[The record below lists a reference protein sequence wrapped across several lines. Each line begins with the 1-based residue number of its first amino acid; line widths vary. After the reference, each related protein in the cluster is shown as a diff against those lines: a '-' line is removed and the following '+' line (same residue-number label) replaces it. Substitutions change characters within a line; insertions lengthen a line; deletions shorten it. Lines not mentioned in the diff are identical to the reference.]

1 MKLIKRIRRNMYAQL
16 AERNLRR
23 QKVRTALAAIGII
36 IGVMAIASM
45 GILGNTLKLSVSE
58 SFSDVGDKLVVY
70 PAMGEDSVT
79 QDQVNRMERI
89 AGIEHIIPYRSSG
102 EAVEYRDET
111 SYGTVY
117 RMKESDLRQLVEI
130 EAGRYFKEGSTD
142 CVLGSSVASNLELE
156 VGSKIEIEDTRLRVV
171 GILKERGMA
180 VDINTDSGVFVSNEM
195 YSKLYPDAEE
205 DYQQVIV
212 VVEDIALVDTVKT
225 ELEDTLNKREKK
237 IEIFAA
243 NSINEQIESA
253 FRSIS
258 MFLMGIGSISLL
270 VAGVSI
276 LNVMLMSTMERT
288 REIGIMKAVGA
299 SRADVLRM
307 FLLEALVLGIIA
319 SLIGG
324 IVTVVGSFTL
334 IYFIMGD
341 VTYFFDPA
349 TFLYIIA
356 GIFFGIITSL
366 IGGLYPAWKASMMNP
381 LDALRYE

>member
-58 SFSDVGDKLVVY
+58 SFSDVGDKLVIY

-117 RMKESDLRQLVEI
+117 RMKESNLRHLVDMES
-130 EAGRYFKEGSTD
+130 GRFFKEGSTD

-171 GILKERGMA
+171 GILKERGMS
-180 VDINTDSGVFVSNEM
+180 VDISTDSGVFVSHDM

-205 DYQQVIV
+205 DYRQVIV
-212 VVEDIALVDTVKT
+212 IVEDIALVDTVKT

-253 FRSIS
+253 FQSIS

-299 SRADVLRM
+299 SRSDVLRM
-307 FLLEALVLGIIA
+307 FLLEALILGIFA
-319 SLIGG
+319 SLLGG
-324 IVTVVGSFTL
+324 IVTVVGSLTL
-334 IYFIMGD
+334 IYFIMED
-341 VTYFFDPA
+341 VTYFFDPT

-356 GIFFGIITSL
+356 GIFFGIVTSL

>member
-130 EAGRYFKEGSTD
+130 ESGRFFKEGSTD
-142 CVLGSSVASNLELE
+142 CVLGSSVASNLELD

-180 VDINTDSGVFVSNEM
+180 VDINTDSGVFVSHDM
-195 YSKLYPDAEE
+195 YCKLYPDVEE
-205 DYQQVIV
+205 DYRQVIV
-212 VVEDIALVDTVKT
+212 VVEDIALVETVKT

-253 FRSIS
+253 FQSIS

-299 SRADVLRM
+299 SRSDVLRM
-307 FLLEALVLGIIA
+307 FLLEALILGIIA
-319 SLIGG
+319 SLLGG

-341 VTYFFDPA
+341 ITYFFDPT

>member
-23 QKVRTALAAIGII
+23 QKVRTSLAAIGII

-79 QDQVNRMERI
+79 QDQMNRMERI

-130 EAGRYFKEGSTD
+130 ESGRFFKEGSTD
-142 CVLGSSVASNLELE
+142 CVLGSSVASNLELD

-180 VDINTDSGVFVSNEM
+180 VDINTDSGVFVSHDM
-195 YSKLYPDAEE
+195 YCKLYPDVEE
-205 DYQQVIV
+205 DYRQVIV
-212 VVEDIALVDTVKT
+212 VVEDIALVETVKT

-253 FRSIS
+253 FQSIS

-299 SRADVLRM
+299 SRSDVLRM
-307 FLLEALVLGIIA
+307 FLLEALILGIIA
-319 SLIGG
+319 SLLGG

-341 VTYFFDPA
+341 ITYFFDPT

>member
-23 QKVRTALAAIGII
+23 QRVRTALAAIGII

-89 AGIEHIIPYRSSG
+89 ANIEHIIPYRSSG

-117 RMKESDLRQLVEI
+117 RMKESDLRHLVDMES
-130 EAGRYFKEGSTD
+130 GRFFKEGSTD
-142 CVLGSSVASNLELE
+142 CVLGSSVASNLELD

-180 VDINTDSGVFVSNEM
+180 VDISTDSGVFVSYDM

-212 VVEDIALVDTVKT
+212 VVEDLALVDTVKT

-299 SRADVLRM
+299 SRSDVLRM
-307 FLLEALVLGIIA
+307 FLLEALILGIIA
-319 SLIGG
+319 SLLGG

-341 VTYFFDPA
+341 ITYFFDPT

>member
-23 QKVRTALAAIGII
+23 QKVRTILAAIGII
-36 IGVMAIASM
+36 IGVMAITSM

-58 SFSDVGDKLVVY
+58 SFSDVGDKLVIY

-130 EAGRYFKEGSTD
+130 ESGRFFKEGSTD
-142 CVLGSSVASNLELE
+142 CVLGSSVASNLELD

-180 VDINTDSGVFVSNEM
+180 VDISTDSGVFVSHDM

-205 DYQQVIV
+205 DYRQVIV

-253 FRSIS
+253 FQSIS

-299 SRADVLRM
+299 SRSDVLRM
-307 FLLEALVLGIIA
+307 FLLEALILGIIA
-319 SLIGG
+319 SLLGG

-341 VTYFFDPA
+341 ITYFFDPT
-349 TFLYIIA
+349 TFLYVIA

>member
-1 MKLIKRIRRNMYAQL
+1 MYAQL

-23 QKVRTALAAIGII
+23 QKIRTALAAIGII

-58 SFSDVGDKLVVY
+58 SFSDVGDKLVIY

-130 EAGRYFKEGSTD
+130 ESGRFFKEGSTD
-142 CVLGSSVASNLELE
+142 CVLGSSVASNLKLD

-180 VDINTDSGVFVSNEM
+180 VDINTDSGVFVSHEM

-205 DYQQVIV
+205 DYRQVIV

-253 FRSIS
+253 FQSIS

-299 SRADVLRM
+299 SRSDVLRM
-307 FLLEALVLGIIA
+307 FLLEALILGIIA
-319 SLIGG
+319 SLLGG
-324 IVTVVGSFTL
+324 FVTVAGSFTL
-334 IYFIMGD
+334 IYFIMED
-341 VTYFFDPA
+341 VTYFFDTT

>member
-1 MKLIKRIRRNMYAQL
+1 MKLIKRLRRNMYAQL

-70 PAMGEDSVT
+70 PAMGEDSIT
-79 QDQVNRMERI
+79 QDQVKRMERI

-102 EAVEYRDET
+102 EAVEHRDEI

-117 RMKESDLRQLVEI
+117 RMKESDLRHIVEI
-130 EAGRYFKEGSTD
+130 ESGRFFKEGSTD
-142 CVLGSSVASNLELE
+142 CILGSSVASNLELY

-180 VDINTDSGVFVSNEM
+180 VDINTDSGVFVSHDM

-205 DYQQVIV
+205 DYQQGIV

-253 FRSIS
+253 FQSIS

-299 SRADVLRM
+299 SRSDVLRM
-307 FLLEALVLGIIA
+307 FLLEALILGIIA
-319 SLIGG
+319 SLLGG
-324 IVTVVGSFTL
+324 FVTVAGSFTL

-341 VTYFFDPA
+341 VTYFFDPT